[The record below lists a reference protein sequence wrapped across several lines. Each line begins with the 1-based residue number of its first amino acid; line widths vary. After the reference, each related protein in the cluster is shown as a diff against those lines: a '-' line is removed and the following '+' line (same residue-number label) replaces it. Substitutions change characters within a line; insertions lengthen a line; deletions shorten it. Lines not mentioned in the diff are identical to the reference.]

1 MLMQVYL
8 PTLLPIANKSK
19 TMPDNTLLIVI
30 CSVLVLAL
38 LGVIIYFVL
47 RFMRG
52 SIKLTMPQTSFGA
65 GQMISGSFDL
75 LTKKAIQGN
84 QLVVTLRGVKV
95 TEYRDNDG
103 DKKTRTDEIYRDQVV
118 LEAARQY
125 PAGHSVRHDFQIPTP
140 NVQSPEFMNS
150 GLGQTLVSAFRLLSD
165 RRTRIKWKIEA
176 RLDAKGIDLADSQT
190 VQLNL
195 GQFF

>member
-1 MLMQVYL
+1 MPENTPLIIICTVLLLLLLAAVVYFF
-8 PTLLPIANKSK
+8 
-19 TMPDNTLLIVI
+19 M
-30 CSVLVLAL
+30 
-38 LGVIIYFVL
+38 

-52 SIKLTMPQTSFGA
+52 SIKLALPQTSFGA

-84 QLVVTLRGVKV
+84 QLVVTLRGVKI

-176 RLDAKGIDLADSQT
+176 RLDAKGIDLADIQT
-190 VQLNL
+190 IQLNL

>member
-1 MLMQVYL
+1 MPENTPLIIICTVLLLLLLAAVVY
-8 PTLLPIANKSK
+8 
-19 TMPDNTLLIVI
+19 
-30 CSVLVLAL
+30 
-38 LGVIIYFVL
+38 YFM

-52 SIKLTMPQTSFGA
+52 SITLTMPQTSFGP
-65 GQMISGSFDL
+65 GQVVSGSFDL
-75 LTKKAIQGN
+75 ITKQAVQGN
-84 QLVVTLRGVKV
+84 QLVVTLKGIKV

-190 VQLNL
+190 IQLNL

>member
-1 MLMQVYL
+1 
-8 PTLLPIANKSK
+8 
-19 TMPDNTLLIVI
+19 MPDNTLLIVI

-38 LGVIIYFVL
+38 LGFIIYFVL
-47 RFMRG
+47 RFMCG
-52 SIKLTMPQTSFGA
+52 SIKLTLPQTSFGA

-176 RLDAKGIDLADSQT
+176 RLDAKGIDLADSKT
-190 VQLNL
+190 IQLNL

>member
-1 MLMQVYL
+1 MPENTPLIIICTVLLLLLLAAVVYFF
-8 PTLLPIANKSK
+8 
-19 TMPDNTLLIVI
+19 M
-30 CSVLVLAL
+30 
-38 LGVIIYFVL
+38 

-52 SIKLTMPQTSFGA
+52 SIKLALAQTSFGA

-165 RRTRIKWKIEA
+165 RQTRIKWKLEA

-190 VQLNL
+190 IQLNL

>member
-1 MLMQVYL
+1 LLLLAAVVY
-8 PTLLPIANKSK
+8 
-19 TMPDNTLLIVI
+19 
-30 CSVLVLAL
+30 
-38 LGVIIYFVL
+38 YFM

-52 SIKLTMPQTSFGA
+52 SITLTMPQTSFGP
-65 GQMISGSFDL
+65 GQVVSGSFDL
-75 LTKKAIQGN
+75 ITKQAVQGN
-84 QLVVTLRGVKV
+84 QLVVTLKGIKV

-103 DKKTRTDEIYRDQVV
+103 HKKTRTDEIYRDQVV

-165 RRTRIKWKIEA
+165 RQTRIKWKIEA

-190 VQLNL
+190 IQLNL

>member
-1 MLMQVYL
+1 MQVYL

>member
-1 MLMQVYL
+1 MPENTPLIIICTVLLLLLLAAVVY
-8 PTLLPIANKSK
+8 
-19 TMPDNTLLIVI
+19 
-30 CSVLVLAL
+30 
-38 LGVIIYFVL
+38 YFM

-52 SIKLTMPQTSFGA
+52 SITLTMPQTSFGP
-65 GQMISGSFDL
+65 GQVVSGSFDL
-75 LTKKAIQGN
+75 ITKQAVQGN
-84 QLVVTLRGVKV
+84 QLVVTLKGIKV

-103 DKKTRTDEIYRDQVV
+103 HKKTRTDEIYRDQVV

-165 RRTRIKWKIEA
+165 RQTRIKWKIEA

-190 VQLNL
+190 IQLNL

>member
-1 MLMQVYL
+1 
-8 PTLLPIANKSK
+8 
-19 TMPDNTLLIVI
+19 MPDNTLLIVI

-125 PAGHSVRHDFQIPTP
+125 PAGHSDRHDFQISTP

-190 VQLNL
+190 IQLNL

>member
-1 MLMQVYL
+1 MPENTPLIIICTVLLLLLLAAVVYFF
-8 PTLLPIANKSK
+8 
-19 TMPDNTLLIVI
+19 M
-30 CSVLVLAL
+30 
-38 LGVIIYFVL
+38 

-52 SIKLTMPQTSFGA
+52 SIKLALPQTSFGA

-150 GLGQTLVSAFRLLSD
+150 GLGQTLVSAFSLLSD
-165 RRTRIKWKIEA
+165 RQTRIKWKLEA

-190 VQLNL
+190 IQLNL

>member
-1 MLMQVYL
+1 MPEITPLIIICTVLLLLLLAAVVYFF
-8 PTLLPIANKSK
+8 
-19 TMPDNTLLIVI
+19 M
-30 CSVLVLAL
+30 
-38 LGVIIYFVL
+38 

-52 SIKLTMPQTSFGA
+52 SIKLALPQTSFGA

-165 RRTRIKWKIEA
+165 RQTRIKWKIEA

-190 VQLNL
+190 IQLNL

>member
-1 MLMQVYL
+1 MPEITPLIIICTVLLLLLLAAVVYFF
-8 PTLLPIANKSK
+8 
-19 TMPDNTLLIVI
+19 M
-30 CSVLVLAL
+30 
-38 LGVIIYFVL
+38 

-52 SIKLTMPQTSFGA
+52 SIKLALAQTSFGA

-165 RRTRIKWKIEA
+165 RQTRIKWKLEA

-190 VQLNL
+190 IQLNL

>member
-1 MLMQVYL
+1 MPENTPLIIICTVLLLLLLAAVVYFF
-8 PTLLPIANKSK
+8 
-19 TMPDNTLLIVI
+19 M
-30 CSVLVLAL
+30 
-38 LGVIIYFVL
+38 

-52 SIKLTMPQTSFGA
+52 SIKLALPQTSFGG

-165 RRTRIKWKIEA
+165 RQTLIKWKIEA

-190 VQLNL
+190 IQLNL

>member
-1 MLMQVYL
+1 MPENTPLIIICTVLLLLLLAAVVYFF
-8 PTLLPIANKSK
+8 
-19 TMPDNTLLIVI
+19 M
-30 CSVLVLAL
+30 
-38 LGVIIYFVL
+38 

-52 SIKLTMPQTSFGA
+52 SIKLALPQTSFGA

-125 PAGHSVRHDFQIPTP
+125 PA
-140 NVQSPEFMNS
+140 
-150 GLGQTLVSAFRLLSD
+150 
-165 RRTRIKWKIEA
+165 
-176 RLDAKGIDLADSQT
+176 
-190 VQLNL
+190 
-195 GQFF
+195 

>member
-1 MLMQVYL
+1 MPENTPLIIICTVLLLLLLAAVVYFF
-8 PTLLPIANKSK
+8 
-19 TMPDNTLLIVI
+19 M
-30 CSVLVLAL
+30 
-38 LGVIIYFVL
+38 

-52 SIKLTMPQTSFGA
+52 SIKLALPQTSFGA
-65 GQMISGSFDL
+65 GQMISGSFNL

-84 QLVVTLRGVKV
+84 QLVVTLRGVKI

-165 RRTRIKWKIEA
+165 RQTRIKWKIEA

>member
-1 MLMQVYL
+1 MPENV
-8 PTLLPIANKSK
+8 LPII
-19 TMPDNTLLIVI
+19 LIA
-30 CSVLVLAL
+30 VLVLVL
-38 LGVIIYFVL
+38 LAVVLYFVM

-52 SIKLTMPQTSFGA
+52 SIKLNMPQTSFGA

-75 LTKKAIQGN
+75 LTKKAIEGN
-84 QLVVTLRGVKV
+84 QLVVTLRGVKI

-118 LEAARQY
+118 LEPARRY
-125 PAGHSVRHDFQIPTP
+125 PPGYSAKYDFQIATP
-140 NVQSPEFMNS
+140 DVQSPEFMNS
-150 GLGQTLVSAFRLLSD
+150 GIGQALVSAFRLLSD

-176 RLDAKGIDLADSQT
+176 RLDAKGIDLAASRA

-195 GQFF
+195 GQFA